1 MKPHVP
7 YDPEDIE
14 SLMLHKSFDELYPEE
29 REFVLRHVNGPEE
42 YESMRKMWHEL
53 NQGASGED
61 WLEPDP
67 AIRKNL
73 MALFPGEKKG
83 GFKVWLNTLFNS
95 LNPPQITWYRRPS
108 MQLALGLVVIAVA
121 IWIAV
126 PDNQPE
132 LAELRKDEK
141 TAETPVEQ
149 EEVLHD
155 SLLPQSPRPVEAV
168 PPAIDE
174 VQSEE
179 ITLQDNVASAQSDNL
194 AESISAPEEA
204 PVPMPAGAVRKESA
218 DNALAE
224 EKTITAA
231 PTSAGHTLFNAP
243 QVESNSVKSK
253 VDAAMVVSEAEH
265 IPASTNMNAL
275 SGLLDV
281 LYTAR

>member
-14 SLMLHKSFDELYPEE
+14 SLMMHKSFDELYPEE
-29 REFVLRHVNGPEE
+29 REFVLRHVSGPDE

-53 NQGASGED
+53 NQGASGEE

-73 MALFPGEKKG
+73 MALFPSEKKG

-95 LNPPQITWYRRPS
+95 LNPPQITWYRRPAV
-108 MQLALGLVVIAVA
+108 QFAFGLAVIAVA

-141 TAETPVEQ
+141 PAETPVEQ

-174 VQSEE
+174 VQDEE
-179 ITLQDNVASAQSDNL
+179 ITLQDNVATAQSDNL

-204 PVPMPAGAVRKESA
+204 PVPMSAGAVRKESA
-218 DNALAE
+218 SYAEAE

-231 PTSAGHTLFNAP
+231 PTSAGQTLFNAP
-243 QVESNSVKSK
+243 QVESISVQSMT
-253 VDAAMVVSEAEH
+253 DAVQVLSEAET

>member
-14 SLMLHKSFDELYPEE
+14 SLMMHKSFDELYPEE
-29 REFVLRHVNGPEE
+29 REFVLRHVSGPDE

-53 NQGASGED
+53 NQGASGEE

-73 MALFPGEKKG
+73 MALFPSEKKG
-83 GFKVWLNTLFNS
+83 GFRVWLNTLFSS
-95 LNPPQITWYRRPS
+95 LNPPQITWYRRPAV
-108 MQLALGLVVIAVA
+108 QFAFGLAVIAVA

-141 TAETPVEQ
+141 PAETPVEQ

-174 VQSEE
+174 VQDEE
-179 ITLQDNVASAQSDNL
+179 ITLQDNVATAQSDNL

-204 PVPMPAGAVRKESA
+204 PVPMSAGAVRKESA
-218 DNALAE
+218 SYAEAE

-231 PTSAGHTLFNAP
+231 PTSAGQTLFNAP
-243 QVESNSVKSK
+243 QVESISVQSMT
-253 VDAAMVVSEAEH
+253 DAVQVLSEAET